1 MEKLRKYIEIAFFT
15 AINILFSSCSIALF
29 FIMGISG
36 ILSILLF
43 NANPV
48 YEDDFSFFIFC
59 LLFILLF
66 LVLKAILFP
75 LLYSFNK
82 VFPYT
87 HKFFDKIFATKK
99 RTFIVFL
106 ATILILII
114 DAFGYMFFMH
124 ENFEHTKIVA
134 LIFGPGL
141 FPSYLIMY
149 IYLKLKNKKQNG
161 NIKYI

>member
-1 MEKLRKYIEIAFFT
+1 MDKLRKYIEIAFFI

-29 FIMGISG
+29 FIMGISS
-36 ILSILLF
+36 ILSMLLF

-59 LLFILLF
+59 LFFILLF

-87 HKFFDKIFATKK
+87 HKFFDRIFATKK

-114 DAFGYMFFMH
+114 EAFSYMFFMH
-124 ENFEHTKIVA
+124 ENFEHTKIVI

-149 IYLKLKNKKQNG
+149 IFLKIQKKQETANHQI
-161 NIKYI
+161 N